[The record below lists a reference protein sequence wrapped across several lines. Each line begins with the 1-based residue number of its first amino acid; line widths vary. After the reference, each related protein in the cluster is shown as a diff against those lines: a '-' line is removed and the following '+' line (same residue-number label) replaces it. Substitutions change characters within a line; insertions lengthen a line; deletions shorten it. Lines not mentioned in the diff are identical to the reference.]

1 MLIMDSHRSKLQLKK
16 INLLRRCTATPT
28 MTIIMNCEQTT
39 ATMHFNQTS
48 HNMEGGAQPKENG
61 NEWCMKKNEQ
71 MKKKLI
77 RVALEFFKKCW
88 V

>member
-1 MLIMDSHRSKLQLKK
+1 
-16 INLLRRCTATPT
+16 
-28 MTIIMNCEQTT
+28 
-39 ATMHFNQTS
+39 MHLDQTS

-88 V
+88 VQKNYEWCKKKIPIIDALKSKYF